1 MGWNFVKIAENAA
14 KAAKAVG
21 KGGVKAMEGTG
32 KTLGTAAK
40 GVGEGLGATARGL
53 GGWKG
58 VVGTGAVIG
67 AVSSENGL
75 TGVAS
80 DVLFGKNGSEK
91 IQEHGLAGEA
101 VNIAIGDQGKQAI
114 SDASSVVADKV
125 ADVGQKVQSFDY
137 HKFYGSFAGDNAQS
151 SPTVQQDGFGNFMS
165 QATTNPF
172 GMGGNFLNNM
182 MNGNV
187 SSMSMAAMIA
197 SSLMIFG
204 RFGWFAKAMGALL
217 GMHTIGRNS
226 HPMYVP
232 QAQAA
237 PGQGILQPSSS
248 PVPQMDMEVVERSR
262 GLGR

>member
-137 HKFYGSFAGDNAQS
+137 HKFYGSFSGGNAQS
-151 SPTVQQDGFGNFMS
+151 SPSVQQDGFGNFMN
-165 QATTNPF
+165 QATSNPF
-172 GMGGNFLNNM
+172 DMGGNFLNNM
-182 MNGNV
+182 MSGNV

-197 SSLMIFG
+197 SSFLIFG
-204 RFGWFAKAMGALL
+204 RFGLFTKALGALL
-217 GMHTIGRNS
+217 GLHTIGRNS
-226 HPMYVP
+226 QPVYAQRMPAYSQAPV
-232 QAQAA
+232 AQA
-237 PGQGILQPSSS
+237 PIQPE
-248 PVPQMDMEVVERSR
+248 PEIVERNR
-262 GLGR
+262 GIGR